1 MKKIVVLIQLVTLDL
16 KSKMMGLIIRKK
28 NFKLI
33 KNLMKDY
40 FKWTQEKILINL
52 TIIIMK

>member
-1 MKKIVVLIQLVTLDL
+1 MKKIVVLIQLVILDL

-28 NFKLI
+28 NFKLT
-33 KNLMKDY
+33 KNLPKDY